1 MGTNTHIYLTINII
15 DNWHYLTQQGDLYS
29 EVVKGTNIPR
39 DAIKPTF
46 QSFFSIKNE
55 TSYIYGGKEKDCS
68 NRLILCRWFRNNYP
82 NIYNALLDWH
92 NTQSIKIKRAANRV
106 ESNIMNPICDDL
118 RALGLHPF
126 RLHDAIYLP
135 QNEVEQIPFDIT
147 QRVYDYIN
155 KRTYINKVKTSYE
168 AS

>member
-1 MGTNTHIYLTINII
+1 M
-15 DNWHYLTQQGDLYS
+15 
-29 EVVKGTNIPR
+29 
-39 DAIKPTF
+39 
-46 QSFFSIKNE
+46 
-55 TSYIYGGKEKDCS
+55 
-68 NRLILCRWFRNNYP
+68 
-82 NIYNALLDWH
+82 DWH

-155 KRTYINKVKTSYE
+155 KRTHINKVKTSYE